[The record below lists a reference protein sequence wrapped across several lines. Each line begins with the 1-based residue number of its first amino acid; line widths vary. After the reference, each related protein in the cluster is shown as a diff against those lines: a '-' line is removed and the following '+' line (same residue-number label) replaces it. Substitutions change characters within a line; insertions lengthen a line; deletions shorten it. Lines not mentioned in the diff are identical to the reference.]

1 MVRGWALGVWYLV
14 DSVIYTLVVAIMYNI
29 TGTNFLVVEF
39 FIYLVASINFM
50 LLGAT
55 MARGWVSGVG
65 YQVDSIIFML
75 GVATMYTLAGTNFL
89 MVELFIYSVASII
102 CMLLGATMARGRVSG
117 IGYLVDSIIFML
129 GVATMYTLAVAD
141 SMVVGLFIF
150 SATGLAFGVGY
161 LVDSI
166 IYLLLGAT
174 MYTFTGVDSKML
186 GLFII

>member
-1 MVRGWALGVWYLV
+1 MATMVRGWALGVWYLV

-75 GVATMYTLAGTNFL
+75 GVATMYTLA
-89 MVELFIYSVASII
+89 
-102 CMLLGATMARGRVSG
+102 
-117 IGYLVDSIIFML
+117 
-129 GVATMYTLAVAD
+129 VAD